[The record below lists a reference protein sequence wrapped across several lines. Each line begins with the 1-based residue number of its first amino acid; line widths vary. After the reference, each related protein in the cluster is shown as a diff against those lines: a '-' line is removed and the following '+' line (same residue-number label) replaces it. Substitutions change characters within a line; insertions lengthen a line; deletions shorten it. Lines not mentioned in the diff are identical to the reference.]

1 MYPIVSVIITYDS
14 NYAVT
19 VTKANDRE
27 YYVKMYSLTTNE
39 LTFEERIGGGET
51 DYIKLKE
58 VEQNSTGNKY
68 AIAYNN
74 DGRFYMRTFGAQT
87 RSPEDI

>member
-1 MYPIVSVIITYDS
+1 MIITYDS
-14 NYAVT
+14 SRAIT

-39 LTFEERIGGGET
+39 LTFEEQIGGGAT

-87 RSPEDI
+87 RTP